1 MAEKKRIRE
10 DNFLEGVNMVKTI
23 KITKDEVI
31 DRLKQEE
38 SMIKIFII
46 LFLTQIMH

>member
-1 MAEKKRIRE
+1 
-10 DNFLEGVNMVKTI
+10 MVKTI